1 MHNLV
6 IIFKEYPIHNQKYS
20 DFEFYD
26 QVETKKKEPPDYGD
40 IDRRMDGW
48 GKEKGWMDHFM
59 FGMNEIIGML
69 CKKKMLR

>member
-26 QVETKKKEPPDYGD
+26 QVETKKKEPRDYGD
-40 IDRRMDGW
+40 IDRRMDG
-48 GKEKGWMDHFM
+48 
-59 FGMNEIIGML
+59 
-69 CKKKMLR
+69 